1 MSDHEITMMMIRL
14 GGRFVATL
22 GELWQMG
29 DEVNRRTLKA
39 AFPAYWAQYR
49 DLAERW
55 AAEHPTVTR

>member
-1 MSDHEITMMMIRL
+1 MTDHEITEAMLRFGGSFVQHL
-14 GGRFVATL
+14 GQ
-22 GELWQMG
+22 LWRAG
-29 DEVNRRTLKA
+29 DEINRRALKA